1 MFTKGLGRLRV
12 GAIVDRTF
20 EGQKK
25 STSASLRFQL
35 TWWLSASGWSL
46 LLRKTESLHNW
57 YFIFAIVSSP
67 AWWQWFDPAFC
78 CSLQIINYWD
88 PFQHKPCGQAYITK
102 WLRSKIASLLL
113 RKPCL
118 VSKLVLVCTVGSQR
132 CVQRWGK
139 EWRWKFLDSYR

>member
-1 MFTKGLGRLRV
+1 MFAMGLGRLTVR
-12 GAIVDRTF
+12 ALVDRTL

-35 TWWLSASGWSL
+35 IWWLSDSGWSL
-46 LLRKTESLHNW
+46 LLRQTESLHNW
-57 YFIFAIVSSP
+57 YFIFAIVTSL
-67 AWWQWFDPAFC
+67 ARWQWLVPAFC

-102 WLRSKIASLLL
+102 RLRSKIASLLL

-118 VSKLVLVCTVGSQR
+118 VSKKGIKYVQMEVNSVC
-132 CVQRWGK
+132 RWGK
-139 EWRWKFLDSYR
+139 ELRWKFLDSCN